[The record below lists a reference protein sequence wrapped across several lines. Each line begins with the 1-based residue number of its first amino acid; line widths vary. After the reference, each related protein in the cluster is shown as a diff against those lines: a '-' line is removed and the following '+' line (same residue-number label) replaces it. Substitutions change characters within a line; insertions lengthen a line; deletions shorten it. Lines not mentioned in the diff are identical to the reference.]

1 MNRHRSQ
8 GTRLSRGVAREVV
21 TYPRS
26 RGISEHGRRQA
37 TSARGQASVLVVGGL
52 LGIVIAIVVVGAVAR
67 AVGKEAAA
75 QRAADLASV
84 AAARVMHAN
93 YERLFESPYIEETPN
108 PNHLEKSEYLALARA
123 AALKVAAAND
133 ARKAAVSFPDETT
146 IAPVRVRVVVS
157 DTIRV
162 GEGKARRQAELDVAA
177 EAELAPAASIGFAEG
192 GGYDGPLATR
202 QGERMR
208 PDVALAFDRMEAAA
222 RADGIALTINSGF
235 RSDAEQAALWNRH
248 PDPKWVAPPGKSLH
262 RYGTELD
269 LGPPAAYGWLAA
281 NAQRFHFVRRYDWE
295 AWHFGYT
302 LNQQSSPAAGDG
314 AAGVARGAV
323 PGFVPERFAP
333 ILRKAAQRWNVSAKL
348 LAAQL
353 YAESGFNPFARS
365 SAGALGHRAV
375 HAGDRAGVRAREP
388 LRPGGGDQR
397 ASPLHARSA
406 AAVRLGA
413 ARAGGIQRRAGARLG
428 LRLRPEHS
436 GDTRLRRPDPRPDV
450 GRGRA
455 DRARRSGARS
465 PIGQVTHHC
474 ITDIDSM
481 IQPVRTTVSLDPDT
495 RALVERAMRERGLSF
510 KEAVNEGLRAGLG
523 SAAGPTVYTTP
534 RDLGPARIDLTKAL
548 GVAAALEDDALA
560 RRLMEGR

>member
-8 GTRLSRGVAREVV
+8 ATRLSRGEAGKVV

-26 RGISEHGRRQA
+26 RGISDHGRRRA

-133 ARKAAVSFPDETT
+133 AQKAAVSFPDETT

-365 SAGALGHRAV
+365 SAGALGIAQFMPATARAFGLANPFDPEAAINAQAHFMRDLLRQFGSV
-375 HAGDRAGVRAREP
+375 PLALAAYNAGPGRVSACGCVPNIPETRGYVARILGLMSGAGVPIA
-388 LRPGGGDQR
+388 PGG
-397 ASPLHARSA
+397 
-406 AAVRLGA
+406 
-413 ARAGGIQRRAGARLG
+413 
-428 LRLRPEHS
+428 
-436 GDTRLRRPDPRPDV
+436 
-450 GRGRA
+450 
-455 DRARRSGARS
+455 
-465 PIGQVTHHC
+465 
-474 ITDIDSM
+474 
-481 IQPVRTTVSLDPDT
+481 
-495 RALVERAMRERGLSF
+495 
-510 KEAVNEGLRAGLG
+510 
-523 SAAGPTVYTTP
+523 
-534 RDLGPARIDLTKAL
+534 
-548 GVAAALEDDALA
+548 AALEV
-560 RRLMEGR
+560 RLVK